1 MRIGVLFFADTR
13 PTPYSIYVGWMRN
26 DARRHRGSPC
36 RQAFRGFHP
45 ASTSDSE
52 SGIPSD
58 ASRSW
63 LALSGIEAPGVMQQS
78 P

>member
-1 MRIGVLFFADTR
+1 MRIGVVFFADTR
-13 PTPYSIYVGWMRN
+13 LTAYSIYVGWMRN
-26 DARRHRGSPC
+26 DARRHWGSPC

-58 ASRSW
+58 ASRSSLCIVW
-63 LALSGIEAPGVMQQS
+63 IEAPGVMQQG